1 MPAAEDPSGYSAG
14 QPTAPGRPETEEAS
28 ATIPQPTETPASEE
42 KAFYLFFKPVSSEL
56 EDDSYEI
63 LRQAA
68 ALLAESPNAQ
78 ITLICYPAWDDPFF
92 LRAKLAELR
101 TTIVKTALAAQS
113 NFKGVTTVVGSDEQE
128 ARSNRQPPGGA
139 DSRAPA
145 ELRIK
150 PGMN

>member
-1 MPAAEDPSGYSAG
+1 MPEAEDPSGSSAG
-14 QPTAPGRPETEEAS
+14 QPVTRGRPETEEAS
-28 ATIPQPTETPASEE
+28 AAAAQAAETPASEE
-42 KAFYLFFKPVSSEL
+42 KTFYLFFKPVSSEL

-63 LRQAA
+63 LRQAV

-78 ITLICYPAWDDPFF
+78 ITLICYPARDAPPF

-101 TTIVKTALAAQS
+101 RTSVKTALAAQP
-113 NFKGVTTVVGSDEQE
+113 NFKGMTTVVRSDKQG
-128 ARSNRQPPGGA
+128 AGSNRESPAGG

-145 ELRIK
+145 QLRIK